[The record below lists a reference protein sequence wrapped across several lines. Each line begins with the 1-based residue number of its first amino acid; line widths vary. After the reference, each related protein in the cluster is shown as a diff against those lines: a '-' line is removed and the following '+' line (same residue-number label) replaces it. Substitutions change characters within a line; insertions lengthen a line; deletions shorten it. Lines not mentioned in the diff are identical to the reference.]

1 MCLNEL
7 NVIQDIP
14 EYLKVG
20 YKMTKETSHPKNK
33 QIKKK
38 PKQTS
43 GKFSLTELASDCRMF
58 NPLRCGELLILY
70 Q

>member
-14 EYLKVG
+14 EYLKLGIKWEKKRVIR
-20 YKMTKETSHPKNK
+20 KINRFKKIKANK
-33 QIKKK
+33 RQVLLDRVSI
-38 PKQTS
+38 
-43 GKFSLTELASDCRMF
+43 LRRMF

-70 Q
+70 